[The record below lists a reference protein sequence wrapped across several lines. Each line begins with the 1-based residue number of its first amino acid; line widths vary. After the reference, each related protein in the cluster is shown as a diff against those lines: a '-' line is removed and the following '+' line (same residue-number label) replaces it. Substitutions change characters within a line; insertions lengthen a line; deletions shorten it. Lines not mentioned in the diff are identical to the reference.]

1 MAARNARIHQDVT
14 DISDADQLL
23 RFAAAGQLEPLLVR
37 RGISQGKIA
46 QGAGLGGN
54 DRSAGPV
61 LTKALGSH
69 LSPRQLRGLDEI
81 IGALAPDLD
90 GRGGLSSLALRLY
103 PDRGRARV
111 EEPILAARV
120 PPGWTSRILKDTPV
134 SEVGVLM
141 QASALLSEL
150 MSADRMKAASFPAG
164 ICERYQA
171 EIDLL
176 VKRLIFIS
184 VAPPTAQ
191 NYDAQ
196 ILLGMLASYAFEY
209 MREPL
214 ENKLRYSPMSFRV
227 WRAITKLVILGQDGP
242 HANELRAWVRD
253 LVCDAEDLR
262 ESSLYAGR
270 SLDLELAITVPAAWS
285 PPDDDWV
292 GNALLVRARD
302 PKATIRE
309 RGTAAMGLCERALD
323 QGGDGA
329 DRTIGHLRELIAE
342 FRDPTSRP
350 DAHAGLRWVA
360 ATVEQAVETGNPI
373 GNDWPDVDE
382 PWFGHV
388 QAAARGLADTGI
400 PAHLL
405 TGTQNLFRH
414 MILQNAGVYRRQA
427 LETIVASGL
436 TRPVA
441 RALATVLQQEKD
453 QAWLRVRAEFA
464 LGFLQQPD
472 ARTETVLTEACEHA
486 YRTLMADGD
495 DPQRAHITELHA
507 ALFAAGDCFGVPG
520 AQELASNTRS
530 RLRPILED
538 LAGTG
543 GERAVVLRRPARAAA
558 YLLTATAQPTGHG
571 TAGHQAGPDLSHEL
585 LQKLEQ
591 HPDEVTA
598 KLSHWALSF
607 RFGSEGEIRPF
618 MAAADHGARD
628 DSPHWDRNPPV

>member
-1 MAARNARIHQDVT
+1 MAARNARIRQDVT

-37 RGISQGKIA
+37 RGISQGKVA

-54 DRSAGPV
+54 ERSAGPV

-69 LSPRQLRGLDEI
+69 LSARQLRGLDEI

-90 GRGGLSSLALRLY
+90 GRGGLSSLALRLD
-103 PDRGRARV
+103 PDRGRTRV

-120 PPGWTSRILKDTPV
+120 PPGWTSRILKDRPV

-164 ICERYQA
+164 ICDRYQA
-171 EIDLL
+171 EIELL

-253 LVCDAEDLR
+253 LICDAEDLR
-262 ESSLYAGR
+262 EYSLYAGR

-302 PKATIRE
+302 PRATIRE
-309 RGTAAMGLCERALD
+309 RGTAAMGLCERALN
-323 QGGDGA
+323 QGG

-342 FRDPTSRP
+342 FRDPKSRP
-350 DAHAGLRWVA
+350 DAEAGLRWVA
-360 ATVEQAVETGNPI
+360 ATVEQAVETGDPI
-373 GNDWPDVDE
+373 CNHWPDVDE

-388 QAAARGLADTGI
+388 QAAARGLANTEI

-427 LETIVASGL
+427 LETVVASGL

-441 RALATVLQQEKD
+441 RALAAVLQHEKD

-472 ARTETVLTEACEHA
+472 AKTETALTEACEHA

-495 DPQRAHITELHA
+495 KPERAHITELHA
-507 ALFAAGDCFGVPG
+507 SLFAVGDCFGVPG
-520 AQELASNTRS
+520 AQERARTTRS
-530 RLRPILED
+530 RLRRILED
-538 LAGTG
+538 LATTG
-543 GERAVVLRRPARAAA
+543 GDRAIVLRRPARAAA
-558 YLLTATAQPTGHG
+558 YLLTATAQS
-571 TAGHQAGPDLSHEL
+571 TAHDVADHEAGPDLSHEL

-607 RFGSEGEIRPF
+607 RFGPGEIRPF
-618 MAAADHGARD
+618 MAAADHGAED
-628 DSPHWDRNPPV
+628 DRPHWDRNPPV